1 MEAILNLF
9 YLCILCTF
17 CCFCKVILLN
27 TFWRQI
33 FSLISILILFYGYTL
48 ELCSLCYYLVN
59 IIFLDYFN
67 SVVCLKIT
75 GLK

>member
-9 YLCILCTF
+9 YLCILFTL
-17 CCFCKVILLN
+17 CCYCKAILLN

-33 FSLISILILFYGYTL
+33 FILISILILSYGYTL
-48 ELCSLCYYLVN
+48 ELCSLCHCFVN

-67 SVVCLKIT
+67 SVFCLKIT